1 MSWKDRNIVSERR
14 GKGPERQEGKRGGGL
29 TWPLPGGEREKAM
42 VEGGVGEGGRGRDV
56 FLKD

>member
-1 MSWKDRNIVSERR
+1 MSERR
-14 GKGPERQEGKRGGGL
+14 GKGPERQEGEQGGGL

>member
-1 MSWKDRNIVSERR
+1 MSERR
-14 GKGPERQEGKRGGGL
+14 GKGPERQEGERGGGL

-56 FLKD
+56 FLKDLGKGR